1 LFQESKSDDPL
12 NLVQRKVVILDSF
25 QRLQPYRVWNN
36 SEPSGSTMEQR
47 TGRNT
52 VTIQL
57 PLDFSWGNKVWNF
70 LWDAVSAFFLEPV
83 LDSSGLVDL
92 SIALLLL
99 ERIGTFLQPSE
110 QKLLPAIVTDSS
122 LFVTINELAHSV
134 VLGSPAIGLLGSLA
148 LLFSCFANSSFSS
161 TPSWLRQGSGNLILY
176 IILILFCLES
186 SLILSILLIACQTL
200 HFDESGGLLLVLF
213 LCCLTSLVGSNYARR
228 YLFQHMTS

>member
-1 LFQESKSDDPL
+1 
-12 NLVQRKVVILDSF
+12 
-25 QRLQPYRVWNN
+25 
-36 SEPSGSTMEQR
+36 MEQQ

-57 PLDFSWGNKVWNF
+57 PLDFSCGNIIWKF
-70 LWDAVSAFFLEPV
+70 LWNAVSVFFLEPV

-99 ERIGTFLQPSE
+99 ERIGTSLQPLE
-110 QKLLPAIVTDSS
+110 QKVLPAIVTDSG
-122 LFVTINELAHSV
+122 LFETINELAHTV

-148 LLFSCFANSSFSS
+148 LLFSCFVNSSFSS
-161 TPSWLRQGSGNLILY
+161 TPSWLHQGSGTLILY
-176 IILILFCLES
+176 IILIIFCLES
-186 SLILSILLIACQTL
+186 SLILSILLIACKTL

-228 YLFQHMTS
+228 YVVQQMGDWSND